1 MTYGITT
8 RPETA
13 LGLTTY
19 WLVVDGD
26 NVGTIAPL
34 VKQLAPVPVADYWV
48 WRINFP
54 MMNLPD
60 WCQGRAPSL
69 EEAWSR
75 LNRRSRGSGI
85 ASRKLNTTRRF
96 GKMTARSGAATRR
109 QTIEGHFRCWHET

>member
-1 MTYGITT
+1 MTYAITM

-48 WRINFP
+48 
-54 MMNLPD
+54 
-60 WCQGRAPSL
+60 
-69 EEAWSR
+69 
-75 LNRRSRGSGI
+75 
-85 ASRKLNTTRRF
+85 
-96 GKMTARSGAATRR
+96 
-109 QTIEGHFRCWHET
+109 